1 MDLLTEHT
9 SELVRSLVV
18 IGVLAFMYLLVA
30 RLARGF
36 IKRVAER
43 RLDDLSRATTL
54 WAMLRR
60 LMLVSALTIGILT
73 IANVWGFATGPFLAV
88 GSAVGVALGFGA
100 QDLVKDVI
108 AGFFI
113 LAEDQYR
120 IGDVIEIAGVSGV
133 VEDIRPRVTVLR
145 DLDGKVHYVPNG
157 RIDVTTNTTQD
168 FAQAVVD
175 VTIGYGEDVDRVMA
189 VIGDEL
195 DKMHRDPVWQE
206 IILDA
211 PQMLG
216 VESLDDSAVL
226 IRSFLK
232 VQAEQR
238 PAVRREALRRIK
250 KRFDAEGIEIPFPQL
265 SVHRRDG

>member
-1 MDLLTEHT
+1 MIA
-9 SELVRSLVV
+9 ELSAEVIRTLIV
-18 IGVLAFMYLLVA
+18 IGVLTLLYFMVA

-36 IKRVAER
+36 INRVAER
-43 RLDDLSRATTL
+43 RADDLSRATTL

-60 LMLVSALTIGILT
+60 LMLVSVLLIAILT
-73 IANVWGFATGPFLAV
+73 IANVWGIATGPFLAV

-145 DLDGKVHYVPNG
+145 NLDGKVHYIPNG
-157 RIDVTTNTTQD
+157 KIDVTTNTTQD
-168 FAQAVVD
+168 FAQAIVD
-175 VTIGYGEDVDRVMA
+175 ISVGYQEDVDRVMA
-189 VIGDEL
+189 VIADEL
-195 DKMHRDPVWQE
+195 MALRNDPDYAAV
-206 IILDA
+206 IIDD

-216 VESLDDSAVL
+216 VESLDDSAVV

-232 VQAEQR
+232 VEAGER
-238 PAVRREALRRIK
+238 WNIRREALRRIK
-250 KRFDAEGIEIPFPQL
+250 KRFDAEKIEIPFPQM
-265 SVHRRDG
+265 SIHRRDG